1 MTSGHRLLLG
11 MYVVL
16 GMVPAVLLGKGASM
30 GSPNSSENS
39 PISKEADTASWSY
52 GQFMKEV
59 LDHHPLWLSA
69 DQKVQSLAGKQMEAR
84 AAFDPVLEGKE
95 EAKRDPSGFL
105 YRKQDAALVVPT
117 WAGVDLV
124 AKAGVSSGA
133 DLNPEDETGA
143 GGLLAVGMSLPL
155 GPQLL
160 WDQRRAAW
168 KQAELMQEEAEW
180 KREQVRRKLLAD
192 ASKSYA
198 EWAAAHDIR
207 AANLRAER
215 LAQVRKQMVM
225 EAFKQR
231 EKSAMDT
238 LEAHMALADRHRQ
251 RSEAE
256 VDWMT
261 ARARLALY
269 RWSEVQSLGL
279 PPATWEPGGRRFTG
293 IHTVEDST
301 AAWGAWSTG
310 AFWSAV
316 DVPVSLAENAKR
328 LAQTQWMPA
337 PVLEYRWWQKG
348 VTSFAP
354 DADYAQWKVGWKV
367 PLLLRKSRGAYRAAN
382 YQWQSEISQASW
394 QKEQLEQW
402 FQAKWVER
410 KELRRQLVAVRE
422 AEKAA
427 ERLYTLET
435 RRFVLGES
443 TLFLVN
449 AREAKFLEAV
459 QKRATTEA
467 KWLGLEAEL
476 FALTSSD
483 DPWGPVRSW
492 SN

>member
-1 MTSGHRLLLG
+1 MNKVQGFRLTLCLVFG
-11 MYVVL
+11 LIPLAMQGREAKAARPLAPVVRP
-16 GMVPAVLLGKGASM
+16 VP
-30 GSPNSSENS
+30 
-39 PISKEADTASWSY
+39 EARDTASWSY

-69 DQKVQSLAGKQMEAR
+69 DQKVQAIAGKQMEAR

-124 AKAGVSSGA
+124 ARAGVSSGA
-133 DLNPEDETGA
+133 DLNPEDVTGA

-168 KQAELMQEEAEW
+168 KQAELLQEEAEW
-180 KREQVRRKLLAD
+180 KREQIRRKLLAD

-198 EWAAAHDIR
+198 EWAAAYDIR
-207 AANLRAER
+207 EANLRAER

-225 EAFKQR
+225 EAFRQR

-279 PPATWEPGGRRFTG
+279 PPVTWEPGGRRFTG
-293 IHTVEDST
+293 MHTVEDSS
-301 AAWGAWSTG
+301 AAWGSWSTG

-328 LAQTQWMPA
+328 LAQTQWMPV

-348 VTSFAP
+348 MTSFSP

-382 YQWQSEISQASW
+382 YQWQSELSQASW
-394 QKEQLEQW
+394 QKGQLEQW

-427 ERLYTLET
+427 ERLYSLET

-449 AREAKFLEAV
+449 AREAKYLEAV
-459 QKRATTEA
+459 QKRASTEA

-483 DPWGPVRSW
+483 DPWGLVRSW

>member
-1 MTSGHRLLLG
+1 MCIAFGMTPSAIKGDGVSQGMRKAVGHPFVALEG
-11 MYVVL
+11 
-16 GMVPAVLLGKGASM
+16 
-30 GSPNSSENS
+30 
-39 PISKEADTASWSY
+39 DTTTWSY
-52 GQFMKEV
+52 GQFMQEV

-84 AAFDPVLEGKE
+84 SAFDPILEGKE

-133 DLNPEDETGA
+133 DLNPEDVTGA
-143 GGLLAVGMSLPL
+143 GGVLAVGMSLPL

-168 KQAELMQEEAEW
+168 KHAELMQEEAEW

-207 AANLRAER
+207 TANLRAER
-215 LAQVRKQMVM
+215 LAQVRKQMVI

-256 VDWMT
+256 VDWMA

-269 RWSEVQSLGL
+269 RWSEIQSLGL
-279 PPATWEPGGRRFTG
+279 PPATWEPGGRRFIG
-293 IHTVEDST
+293 MHTVEDSA

-316 DVPVSLAENAKR
+316 DVPVSVAENAKR

-382 YQWQSEISQASW
+382 SQWQSEMSQATW
-394 QKEQLEQW
+394 QKGQLEQW

-427 ERLYTLET
+427 ERLYSLET
-435 RRFVLGES
+435 RRFILGES

-449 AREAKFLEAV
+449 AREAKYLEAV

-483 DPWGPVRSW
+483 DPWGLVRSW